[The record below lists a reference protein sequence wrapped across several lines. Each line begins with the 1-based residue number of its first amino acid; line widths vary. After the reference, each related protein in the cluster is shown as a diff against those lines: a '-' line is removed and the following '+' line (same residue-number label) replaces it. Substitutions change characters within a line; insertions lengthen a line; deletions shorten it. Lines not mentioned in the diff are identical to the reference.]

1 MTAAKKAAHDSFA
14 RALAEFDC
22 AVARLTHCQPG
33 MAEAAAADLAIAQQR
48 LEKAEAEYESA
59 A

>member
-1 MTAAKKAAHDSFA
+1 
-14 RALAEFDC
+14 
-22 AVARLTHCQPG
+22 VARLTHCHPG

-48 LEKAEAEYESA
+48 LEEAEAEYESA

>member
-1 MTAAKKAAHDSFA
+1 MTATKKAAQDSFA
-14 RALAEFDC
+14 RALTEFDC
-22 AVARLTHCQPG
+22 AVALLTHCQPG
-33 MAEAAAADLAIAQQR
+33 TAEDAASNLAIAQQR